1 MKEIFLKTEDNIK
14 IAINYINNENESVV
28 IICPGWFMTK
38 DSGAFLKMSNDLS
51 KYFDIITMD
60 FRGHGKS
67 SGFYTFSAKEESDLK
82 TVIDYVKSNNYEQIH
97 LLGFSLGGALVL
109 LQGEKTSNEI
119 SKIITVSAP
128 SEFYK
133 IENRMYSPDAWIPTL
148 FHKFEPRRWLTIRAG
163 NPFLKKRK
171 PVDIIQNIKC
181 PTLFIAGEKD
191 PTVLPWHT
199 KKLHDKAT
207 CRKAYKLFS
216 KTRHA
221 EDIYLDYPE
230 EFIKTCVNWLK
241 D

>member
-38 DSGAFLKMSNDLS
+38 DSKAFLKMSNDLS

-82 TVIDYVKSNNYEQIH
+82 TVIDYAKSNNYEQIH

-119 SKIITVSAP
+119 SKIITVSTP

-148 FHKFEPRRWLTIRAG
+148 FHKFEPRRW
-163 NPFLKKRK
+163 
-171 PVDIIQNIKC
+171 
-181 PTLFIAGEKD
+181 
-191 PTVLPWHT
+191 
-199 KKLHDKAT
+199 
-207 CRKAYKLFS
+207 
-216 KTRHA
+216 
-221 EDIYLDYPE
+221 
-230 EFIKTCVNWLK
+230 
-241 D
+241 

>member
-38 DSGAFLKMSNDLS
+38 DSKAFLKMSNDLS

-82 TVIDYVKSNNYEQIH
+82 TVIDYAKSNNYEQIH

-148 FHKFEPRRWLTIRAG
+148 FHKFDPLRWLTIRAG

-207 CRKAYKLFS
+207 CRKAYKLFPI
-216 KTRHA
+216 TRHA